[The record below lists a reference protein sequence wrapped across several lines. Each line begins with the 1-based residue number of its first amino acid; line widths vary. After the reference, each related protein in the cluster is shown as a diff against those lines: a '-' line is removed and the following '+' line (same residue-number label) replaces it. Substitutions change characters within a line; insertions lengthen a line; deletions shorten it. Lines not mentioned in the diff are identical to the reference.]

1 MVVVL
6 ESDNRAVGEA
16 SGVQTRAVRVAV
28 NPKEVIS
35 PGIGA
40 PYLRRCP
47 DDLIFSS
54 RRMLPMGKP
63 PIQKQGRNDRK
74 SSLARS
80 LLT

>member
-47 DDLIFSS
+47 DDLIFFF
-54 RRMLPMGKP
+54 PKNAVNGTATHPETGKE
-63 PIQKQGRNDRK
+63 
-74 SSLARS
+74 
-80 LLT
+80 